1 MDKQK
6 RTKQAKP
13 VGDSQPS
20 KLSKKASRALN
31 EDELKKVSGGFSMS
45 SGGDRPTEG

>member
-6 RTKQAKP
+6 RTKQQKP

-20 KLSKKASRALN
+20 KLSKKASSALN
-31 EDELKKVSGGFSMS
+31 EDELKKVSGGSMS
-45 SGGDRPTEG
+45 SGGDRPTES